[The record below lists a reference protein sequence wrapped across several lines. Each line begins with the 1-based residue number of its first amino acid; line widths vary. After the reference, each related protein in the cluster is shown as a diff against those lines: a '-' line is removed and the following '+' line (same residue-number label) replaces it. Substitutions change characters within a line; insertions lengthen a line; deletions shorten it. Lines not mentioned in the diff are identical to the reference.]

1 MNTWKV
7 YKHTNLVNGKV
18 YIGITSR
25 NPADRWGTN
34 GRGYKGQSKFFNA
47 ILKYG
52 WDNFSHEVL
61 VDNLTEEQAYAMER
75 ELISAYDSITN
86 GYNSAEGGGFV
97 QCGGDNQHSREVVQ
111 KTTTGQLVAV
121 FHTVKE
127 AAESM
132 HTTHQNI
139 SKACAGYTNSY
150 GGYIWEYK
158 NNPAKPFK
166 HKPGKNPNSRHTKFV
181 FMMDING
188 NVYKFKS
195 VQEASSAVKV
205 GKNSIWRW
213 CTGQMEDQTG
223 RRWSYN
229 EFH

>member
-1 MNTWKV
+1 MNIWKV

-18 YIGITSR
+18 CIGITSR
-25 NPADRWGTN
+25 NPADRWGVN
-34 GRGYKGQSKFFNA
+34 GRGYKGQPKFFNA
-47 ILKYG
+47 ILKHG

-61 VDNLTEEQAYAMER
+61 LDNLTEEQAYTMER
-75 ELISAYDSITN
+75 ELISAYNSIAN

-97 QCGGDNQHSREVVQ
+97 QCGDNNQHSREVVQ
-111 KTTTGQLVAV
+111 KTAAGQLVAV
-121 FHTVKE
+121 FRTVKE
-127 AAESM
+127 AAEAM

-139 SKACAGYTNSY
+139 SKACTGYMNGY
-150 GGYIWEYK
+150 GGYIWEYRD
-158 NNPAKPFK
+158 NPIKPFK
-166 HKPGKNPNSRHTKFV
+166 HKPGKNPNSRHTKPV
-181 FMMDING
+181 FMIDTDG

-195 VQEASSAVKV
+195 VQEASSVVKV
-205 GKNSIWRW
+205 GKNSVWRW